1 MKSKIKPRDILEYAL
16 YFGLM
21 CLAALAGN
29 GPIRP
34 FGIGLFVGL
43 VHCRKNLWLL
53 APLLLASALVAEQ
66 SWQAVALAGCAVVTI
81 AVAYYI
87 HYLCKKKLLAWHL
100 VVYAFVS
107 QVPVML
113 VYGVDN
119 THLIAGAVTLV
130 LSTCF
135 TYACIKLCHYVLVKG
150 VRYQTTTQEDVA
162 LAFFV
167 GVLAMGLVAVRVGGI
182 LPGMVLVGAL
192 YLAAPRLLQE
202 KGLLVCLLCALGCWG
217 ATLDKGFV
225 AVGVV
230 WAMAAYLLRTRH
242 PLWTAACIV
251 AADLLLGLA
260 LGQYTVYHYAN
271 TLLAGGGAA
280 LYALLPKALR
290 AKWEGLTGTQDDI
303 GVRYLVNRNRLDL
316 YTKLDALAGVL
327 GDMRTVLDEG
337 ICRMPPLEHSKN
349 YLAKELAAASC
360 TGCSRRALC
369 EQALSSSTVVA
380 MYDLLSRA
388 MTDERLTLLTMP
400 AFFGDNCVRP
410 KAVLAD
416 AKQLLLDY
424 AAKKEVADAVD
435 HSKSIMCEQL
445 AGLAGVMKN
454 YAAEVKQV
462 VAFDAQREKRVLE
475 ALSDVGVMAKECIIY
490 KIKDTCT
497 AVLVVRQKDAE
508 KQDLARTL
516 ERLLGKMT
524 QKSVTN
530 HAGGWVSV
538 CYVTAPPYGMATGQH
553 CATKAGSDKSG
564 DTYSVLR
571 LGTDKV
577 LLAVCDGMGSGRPA
591 AGGSSAALS
600 LVESFYTAGI
610 DDSVVLSLV
619 NQLLAVRN
627 EECFQALDMCVVDLR
642 NAHADFIKLGAP
654 ESVIRHA
661 DRIEVVAGGALPL
674 GILESVTP
682 KVSRVAVA
690 GGDMIIL
697 CSDGITES
705 IGIDGVVRMAEQN
718 PTTNPQ
724 TLARL
729 TVEDALYVDENDD
742 KTVLCARIFDN
753 T

>member
-16 YFGLM
+16 YFVLM

-53 APLLLASALVAEQ
+53 APLLLASSLVGEQ
-66 SWQAVALAGCAVVTI
+66 TWQAAVLTGCAAITI
-81 AVAYYI
+81 AAAYYI

-100 VVYAFVS
+100 VVYSFVS
-107 QVPVML
+107 QIPVML

-119 THLIAGAVTLV
+119 THLVAGAVWLV
-130 LSTCF
+130 LSTCY
-135 TYACIKLCHYVLVKG
+135 TYACIKLCHYVLIKG
-150 VRYQTTTQEDVA
+150 IRYQTTTQEDVSI
-162 LAFFV
+162 AFFV
-167 GVLAMGLVAVRVGGI
+167 GVMAMGLAAVRIGAIV
-182 LPGMVLVGAL
+182 PGLALVGAL
-192 YLAAPRLLQE
+192 YVAAPRLLQE
-202 KGLLVCLLCALGCWG
+202 KGLLVCLLCAIGCWG
-217 ATLDKGFV
+217 ATLDKAFV
-225 AVGVV
+225 AVGIL
-230 WAMAAYLLRTRH
+230 WALSAYLLRNRH
-242 PLWTAACIV
+242 PLWAAAALV
-251 AADLLLGLA
+251 ATDLVLGLA
-260 LGQYTVYHYAN
+260 LKQYVAYHYAN
-271 TLLAGGGAA
+271 TLLVGLGAA
-280 LYALLPKALR
+280 LYTLVPKARR
-290 AKWEGLTGTQDDI
+290 AKWEGLTGAQDDI

-327 GDMRTVLDEG
+327 TDMRAVLDEG

-369 EQALSSSTVVA
+369 EQSLSSSTVVA
-380 MYDLLSRA
+380 MYDLLTRA
-388 MTDERLTLLTMP
+388 MADERLTLLTMP
-400 AFFGDNCVRP
+400 VFFGDNCVRT

-416 AKQLLLDY
+416 AKQLLMDY
-424 AAKKEVADAVD
+424 AAKKEIADAVD
-435 HSKSIMCEQL
+435 HSKTIMCEQL

-454 YAAEVKQV
+454 YAAEIKQV

-475 ALSDVGVMAKECIIY
+475 ALSDVGVQAKECIIY

-497 AVLVVRQKDAE
+497 VVLVVRQKDAE
-508 KQDLARTL
+508 KRDLTKTL
-516 ERLLGKMT
+516 DRLLGKMT

-553 CATKAGSDKSG
+553 CATKAGSEKSG

-577 LLAVCDGMGSGRPA
+577 LLAVCDGMGSGKPA

-610 DDSVVLSLV
+610 DDGVVLSLV

-627 EECFQALDMCVVDLR
+627 EESFQALDMCVVDLR

-654 ESVIRHA
+654 ESIIRHA

-682 KVSRVAVA
+682 KVSRVAI
-690 GGDMIIL
+690 GNGDMIVL

-729 TVEDALYVDENDD
+729 TVEDALYVDQHDD